1 MAHVHYAQEKYKP
14 AETYAGRALSVNK
27 CSSIACTQLALVRYI
42 TLPIT
47 ISSMNFKFLNIN
59 PVVMHTSFDIVF
71 LFFCAIKTFIDI
83 G

>member
-1 MAHVHYAQEKYKP
+1 MAHVHYAQEKYKQ
-14 AETYAGRALSVNK
+14 AETYAGKALSVNK

-47 ISSMNFKFLNIN
+47 IVLLLSMNFEFLNID

-71 LFFCAIKTFIDI
+71 LFFLCY
-83 G
+83 